1 MWEMYEDYD
10 LDGEW
15 DLSDDPEWQEF
26 FDDDELE
33 WVKDQIAERRID
45 RGQDKRRM
53 LKSEADN

>member
-15 DLSDDPEWQEF
+15 DPEWQEF
-26 FDDDELE
+26 FADDELE
-33 WVKDQIAERRID
+33 WVKDQIADRRID

-53 LKSEADN
+53 LKSEAAN